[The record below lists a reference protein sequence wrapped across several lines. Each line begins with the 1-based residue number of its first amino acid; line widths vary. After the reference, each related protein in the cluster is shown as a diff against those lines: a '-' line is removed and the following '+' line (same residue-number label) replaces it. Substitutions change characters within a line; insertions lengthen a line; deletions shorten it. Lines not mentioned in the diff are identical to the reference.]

1 MRWIDALV
9 VVCAASSVALAQHN
23 YARTFVVDPS
33 GNGDFTTIQSA
44 IDSINPIVPPGRQA
58 IVINAGLYAEAVLLN
73 KPLLDLVGVD
83 RDSVVVQPPPDTD
96 AITIRGDGVRGNT
109 IANLTI
115 LTDDDTIDEGR
126 GIVIEHNTGSSEPS
140 DIEVRDVFIRCAGR
154 DSPAIEA
161 ADECGSIRIVR
172 VVIRNLDFSAETI
185 QGTLAHDV
193 RVLDCDFSAHD
204 GRMKVGDDWLI
215 QGCFLETRAVE
226 GSGGGAEDD
235 TAPVEIRNASNIEIH
250 GCVLRGRGHG
260 IVIGDE
266 SSNILVTGSDL
277 FGTYEGARLVCGTG
291 IVFDTCRIAADSRNA
306 TVVSEAFTP
315 VSGVLAD
322 TAMGCGTLSGV
333 VLSECEILAFSDNAL
348 RDAVGVDAHDR
359 PLDGPVRVLNCTISA
374 EVSATGK
381 RAIGV
386 WGRASE
392 CVAVVGGSID
402 AIDADE
408 RQTERYDVLN
418 ESATEPRVLTSGVEY
433 SRWKGAVGAAV
444 GQDATVQRVV
454 NLQSAGAG
462 SVLIPTALIGAEQ
475 EVFAGFVQPDN
486 FRVLSV
492 TLNQGSLTSPVIIV
506 GRDWALRPIADAIT
520 LGGPST
526 VSGVKA
532 FREVTKVILPA
543 QTAPGQT
550 VSVGTTNILGLH
562 APISETGDFQQLGR
576 KTALGTSYIIQPTLP
591 LPNIDRGTVDVSTF
605 TPANLDSY
613 EITYRAS
620 R

>member
-1 MRWIDALV
+1 MRWIDTLV

-462 SVLIPTALIGAEQ
+462 TVLASQLLTVGEQ
-475 EVFAGFVQPDN
+475 EISTGLVQPDN

-532 FREVTKVILPA
+532 FREVTKIILPA
-543 QTAPGQT
+543 QSQGGQT

-562 APISETGDFQQLGR
+562 APITVTGDFQLIGR
-576 KTALGTSYIIQPTLP
+576 KTALGTSFILQPSLP
-591 LPNIDRGTVDVSTF
+591 PASVERGTVDVSTL
-605 TPANLDSY
+605 TPANLDSF